1 MVLITN
7 SLIAGI
13 VFADNNNLPSYVGLK
28 ENQEVIW
35 KTEFD
40 DDPLEEYLE
49 DCGYN
54 ESFVEEYVDSM
65 LDGPFDTDVE
75 GWRIYILKI
84 YEEEERDYSGDDI
97 NYVDVLLNWYTTNK
111 WDEKDWH
118 TEEKNDN
125 GNVVEYDKDAYLDA
139 MYRSWGLMKFWV
151 SKDVDWSELVDEFE
165 DVMDD
170 DHEDGSASV
179 ETTTLFFQKQK
190 CGINTEWE
198 PDFSSECE
206 NHESISRYSQDGIL
220 LYYEWSY
227 DGDIIMKI
235 ELENAYLVE
244 NWWWIALI
252 IGFSIIGII
261 IVVGVV
267 AIVRKRS
274 NVSKVKV

>member
-7 SLIAGI
+7 SLIVGI
-13 VFADNNNLPSYVGLK
+13 VFADSNNLPSYVGLR
-28 ENQEVIW
+28 ENQEILW

-49 DCGYN
+49 ECGYN

-84 YEEEERDYSGDDI
+84 YGEEEREYRGDDV
-97 NYVDVLLNWYTTNK
+97 NYVNVLLNWYSTNN

-118 TEEKNDN
+118 KEEKNDN
-125 GNVVEYDKDAYLDA
+125 GNVVEYDKDTYLDA

-165 DVMDD
+165 DDMDD
-170 DHEDGSASV
+170 NNEDGSAGV

-198 PDFSSECE
+198 PDFTIECE
-206 NHESISRYSQDGIL
+206 EHDSVSRYTNDGL
-220 LYYEWSY
+220 LFYYEWSY

-235 ELENAYLVE
+235 ELENAYFGE

-252 IGFSIIGII
+252 IGFSIIGIF
-261 IVVGVV
+261 IVVIVV
-267 AIVRKRS
+267 IVLKKRS
-274 NVSKVKV
+274 YTTKAKV